1 MENGIKFKARYKITG
16 TGSSCSSS
24 LQSGSNIITSCSRT
38 GKGLYTIYHNLNTM
52 NYILVIIGEK
62 NTDNSNP
69 TKISL
74 YTQTNTSFSVAS
86 SDDDS
91 ENDAAFWVT
100 ILVY

>member
-1 MENGIKFKARYKITG
+1 
-16 TGSSCSSS
+16 
-24 LQSGSNIITSCSRT
+24 
-38 GKGLYTIYHNLNTM
+38 M